1 MKPGGRCSG
10 IAHFSLPDGHL
21 STLHL
26 KSLSV
31 VAIIF
36 QSFFFLGLA
45 IVFFRERFVFVL
57 FVVVLFLLVAVLSIE
72 EDASKVRLSAASYS
86 RVVNILLP
94 GEEQKMEECIYFTQ
108 AGYGWCVSGYGCCVS
123 GVGMLCRGI

>member
-1 MKPGGRCSG
+1 MYPSGSGGLQCRMKPGGGCLG

-36 QSFFFLGLA
+36 QSFFFFGLGNC
-45 IVFFRERFVFVL
+45 
-57 FVVVLFLLVAVLSIE
+57 LL
-72 EDASKVRLSAASYS
+72 S
-86 RVVNILLP
+86 RVLCLCLVGGGL
-94 GEEQKMEECIYFTQ
+94 
-108 AGYGWCVSGYGCCVS
+108 VSLGGS
-123 GVGMLCRGI
+123 TFN

>member
-1 MKPGGRCSG
+1 MKPGGRGCSG
-10 IAHFSLPDGHL
+10 IAHFSLPEGGHL

-45 IVFFRERFVFVL
+45 IVFFRECFVFVL
-57 FVVVLFLLVAVLSIE
+57 LVVLLFLLAAVLSIAE
-72 EDASKVRLSAASYS
+72 EDASKERLSAASIS
-86 RVVNILLP
+86 RVVNMLLP
-94 GEEQKMEECIYFTQ
+94 GEEQ
-108 AGYGWCVSGYGCCVS
+108 
-123 GVGMLCRGI
+123 